1 MTRLVWRRWEG
12 RRPTGIDRV
21 CLAYLDQFG
30 SRSQAVIQHRH
41 GRRLLGTRSSAKLF
55 ELLRA
60 PPGDLRRA
68 LVKGGL
74 GAAIHGPLEGK
85 GRLYLNVG
93 HTGLNDPRFRRWLGQ
108 NDVRPIYFVHDLIP
122 VTHPEFCRQGE
133 MPKHHERM
141 RTVLST
147 GTGIVANSEA
157 TLRDLEAFA
166 QAEKLTVPPSLAA
179 LLGSTPFERHEP
191 SKAINT
197 RPYFVILGT
206 IEARK
211 NHLMLL
217 HVWTRMV
224 EKLGDSAPQLL
235 VIGQRGWEAE
245 QVLDIL
251 DRGERLKGTV
261 VEIGGCSDQEL
272 TDYLV
277 NARALLFPSL
287 VEGYGLPL
295 VEALRSGTPAI
306 ASDLAVFR
314 EIAQDVPD
322 YLDPLDGPAWERAI
336 LDFAQA
342 DSAMRLAQLSRLE
355 GYNAPTWA
363 DHFEAVEAWM
373 TTL

>member
-1 MTRLVWRRWEG
+1 M
-12 RRPTGIDRV
+12 
-21 CLAYLDQFG
+21 
-30 SRSQAVIQHRH
+30 
-41 GRRLLGTRSSAKLF
+41 
-55 ELLRA
+55 
-60 PPGDLRRA
+60 RRA